1 MRKFLKN
8 ILRLLAKRAIHRY
21 KPIVIGVTGSV
32 GKTTAKEAIYSVLGK
47 KFWVRKND
55 ENFNNDIGVP
65 MTVLGISPRYY
76 GSKVSRV
83 LGTIGDLASGFW
95 LVFGP
100 FRPRYPEVLILELA
114 ADRPGDI
121 EYLVDI
127 VKPRMGVVTA
137 VGDVP
142 VHVEFYSSPQSVA
155 KEKSK
160 LIEALPTVGGLAVL
174 NYDDQ
179 TVLDMKEKSNAE
191 VMTFGF
197 SNLSDFWISDTSY
210 FMSDDGKNVGGLSF
224 KINHGSTFVPA
235 KINNLIGMHQLYG
248 VLASAVIGSHL
259 GINLINVSEALENI
273 DLPKGRMRLMRGIK
287 NTAIIDD
294 TYNASPLSVHA
305 ALDTLRDFSM
315 ARRLVYHQGRKIAV
329 LGDMKEL
336 GKYEIEAHRAI
347 GNVAGERADIL
358 ITVGAA
364 AKFIADSAA
373 NQLPKENILSFNTS
387 EDAKMKV
394 QEIIQEGDVVLVKGS
409 RSMKMEKIV
418 DEIKEM

>member
-1 MRKFLKN
+1 MRKFLQN
-8 ILRLLAKRAIHRY
+8 ILEFLARHAITRY
-21 KPIVIGVTGSV
+21 RPIVIGVTGSV
-32 GKTTAKEAIYSVLGK
+32 GKTTAKEAIYSVLGR
-47 KFWVRKND
+47 KFWVRRNG
-55 ENFNNDIGVP
+55 ENFNNELGVP
-65 MTVLGISPRYY
+65 MTVLGIKPRYS
-76 GSKVSRV
+76 GSRLARLFPF
-83 LGTIGDLASGFW
+83 LGDMFSAIW

-100 FRPRYPEVLILELA
+100 FKPRYPEVLILELA

-121 EYLVDI
+121 EYLADI
-127 VKPRMGVVTA
+127 VKPKIGVVTA

-142 VHVEFYSSPQSVA
+142 VHVEFYANSQSVA

-160 LIEALPTVGGLAVL
+160 LIEALPAAGGLAVL

-224 KINHGSTFVPA
+224 KINHGNTFVPA

-248 VLASAVIGSHL
+248 ILAAAVIGSHL
-259 GINLINVSEALENI
+259 GINLINISEALENI
-273 DLPKGRMRLMRGIK
+273 DLPKGRMRLTKGVK
-287 NTAIIDD
+287 NTIIIDD

-305 ALDTLRDFSM
+305 ALDTLRDFSL

-347 GNVAGERADIL
+347 GNVTGERVDIL
-358 ITVGAA
+358 ITVGSA

-373 NQLPKENILSFNTS
+373 NQMEKENVLSFNTA
-387 EDAKMKV
+387 EEAKVKV
-394 QEIIQEGDVVLVKGS
+394 QEIIEEGDIILVKGS
-409 RSMKMEKIV
+409 RSMEMEKIV
-418 DEIKEM
+418 EEIKEL